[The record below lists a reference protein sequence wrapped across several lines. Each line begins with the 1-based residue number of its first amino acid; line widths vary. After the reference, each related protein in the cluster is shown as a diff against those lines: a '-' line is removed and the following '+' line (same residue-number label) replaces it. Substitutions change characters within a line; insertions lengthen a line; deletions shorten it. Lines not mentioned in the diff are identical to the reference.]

1 METRANYVLIGGFT
15 LFVIGAAFAF
25 MYWFSSLGHGGVRD
39 TYRIVFDGAVSG
51 LRPGASVLFNGIK
64 VGEVASL
71 RLNEKNPRQVIAT
84 IAIERTIAGTDV
96 PIRSDTQVGLDFA
109 GLTGVASI
117 SLTGGAEGSAALPV
131 AKDGP
136 PILIADPNATADV
149 TQAARD
155 VLRRIDVFIA
165 ENEQPLKATLQ
176 NFESFTGS
184 LAQDS
189 GRINEILAGIQNLTG
204 GGNVKGEFAEA
215 AQSLRALA
223 NGLDKR
229 TAELSA
235 GLSKFTGSGL
245 REWEALA
252 VDGRRTLSEVERAVK
267 NLDRNPQRVLFGGGN
282 AVPEYDGRR

>member
-1 METRANYVLIGGFT
+1 METRANYVLIGSFT
-15 LFVIGAAFAF
+15 LAVIAAAFAF
-25 MYWFSSLGHGGVRD
+25 MYWFSSLGQGGVRD

-64 VGEVASL
+64 VGEVINL
-71 RLNEKNPRQVIAT
+71 RLNDKNPRQVIAT
-84 IAIERTIAGTDV
+84 VAIESSIGNAKV

-117 SLTGGAEGSAALPV
+117 SLTGGTEGSAELPI
-131 AKDGP
+131 ARDGP
-136 PILIADPNATADV
+136 PILIADSSATADV
-149 TQAARD
+149 TQTARD
-155 VLRRIDVFIA
+155 VLRRIDLFIA
-165 ENEQPLKATLQ
+165 ENERPLKVTLQ

-189 GRINEILAGIQNLTG
+189 ERINQILMGIQNLTG
-204 GGNVKGEFAEA
+204 GGDAKGEFAAA
-215 AQSLRALA
+215 AQSMRTLA
-223 NGLDKR
+223 NDLDKR

-252 VDGRRTLSEVERAVK
+252 VDGRRTLSEIERAVK

-282 AVPEYDGRR
+282 AVPEYNGRH